1 MIPLDLV
8 EEINSTNT
16 TFKGKIYTHGPIVK
30 GTEVL
35 FLDEEG
41 NLFTDTCIA
50 AAENLPY
57 LFKNGTLEIH
67 NKIIGVRNDM

>member
-1 MIPLDLV
+1 MVPLDLV
-8 EEINSTNT
+8 EEINSNV
-16 TFKGKIYTHGPIVK
+16 TFKGKVYTRGPIVK

-35 FLDEEG
+35 FEDGEG